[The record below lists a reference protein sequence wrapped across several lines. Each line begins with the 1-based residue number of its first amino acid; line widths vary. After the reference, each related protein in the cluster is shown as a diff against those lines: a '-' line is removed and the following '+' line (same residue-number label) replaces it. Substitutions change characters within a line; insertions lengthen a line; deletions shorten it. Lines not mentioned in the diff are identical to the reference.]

1 MFKNKN
7 YTLFLHLF
15 NCLQMQPKTYFLLT
29 IAFKTVFYKIYRNH
43 LLFLARTRARENF
56 VNVNNIYFL
65 ELK

>member
-15 NCLQMQPKTYFLLT
+15 NCLQMKTYFLLT
-29 IAFKTVFYKIYRNH
+29 IAFKTVFYKISYRNH

-56 VNVNNIYFL
+56 VNVNNTSWN
-65 ELK
+65 